1 MTPAAIN
8 GEKIN
13 LHQWGDQSPT
23 DDIASGGGARFR
35 KVDYLTLFDTKS
47 ARNYVEAYLNE
58 RRYCYMEYKVAK
70 YFQIKQNIINEIKSG
85 ERKPGDKVDSE
96 SVLKKKYNVSTI
108 TVRKAFTDLINEGYL
123 IGVQGVGTFVTKKP
137 MIRGLTSIS
146 FSDELLQQG
155 YEIDMHVDK
164 IEEVLNESIADI
176 LEIPQDQ
183 SIICV
188 RRVRLANNE
197 PIAYQSSY
205 LDSRMLSFEQ
215 AKKIYENGS
224 FYKTLGEYK
233 INPVWVNENYSI
245 KQVNDNGI
253 AKLMNI
259 KKGTDAFFVK
269 RIAFSESDKVIEFAE
284 TFFNKDWYSVTVN
297 IKV

>member
-1 MTPAAIN
+1 
-8 GEKIN
+8 
-13 LHQWGDQSPT
+13 
-23 DDIASGGGARFR
+23 
-35 KVDYLTLFDTKS
+35 
-47 ARNYVEAYLNE
+47 
-58 RRYCYMEYKVAK
+58 MEYKVAK
-70 YFQIKQNIINEIKSG
+70 YFQIKQDIINDIKSG
-85 ERKPGDKVDSE
+85 SLKPGDKIDSE
-96 SVLKKKYNVSTI
+96 SVLKKKYSVSTI
-108 TVRKAFTDLINEGYL
+108 TVRKAFNDLINEGYL

-155 YEIDMHVDK
+155 YEIDMHMDK
-164 IEEVLNESIADI
+164 IEEIFSESIAAI
-176 LEIPQDQ
+176 LEIPQD
-183 SIICV
+183 SPITCV

-205 LDSRMLSFEQ
+205 LDSRLLSLEQ
-215 AKKIYENGS
+215 AKKVYENRS

-233 INPVWVNENYSI
+233 INPVWVNENYSV
-245 KQVNDNGI
+245 KQVNDAGI

-259 KKGTDAFFVK
+259 KKGTDSFFVK
-269 RIAFSESDKVIEFAE
+269 RIAFDEQDKVIEFAE